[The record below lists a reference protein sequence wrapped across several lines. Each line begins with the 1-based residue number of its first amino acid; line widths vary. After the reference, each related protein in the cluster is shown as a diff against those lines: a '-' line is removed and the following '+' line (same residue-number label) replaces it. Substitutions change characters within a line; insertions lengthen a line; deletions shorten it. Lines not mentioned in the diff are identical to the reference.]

1 MAIQTGRKHRW
12 SATKQV
18 YRIEGEVEIGS
29 RRVII
34 EHFVADEHRY
44 TSAYSRAQAV
54 KQLALRFR
62 DMFGVRVYLGNAQ
75 VFPVKELRPDIKP
88 VRSILKKR
96 MADEKTL
103 QLRFKL

>member
-1 MAIQTGRKHRW
+1 MAISVGRKRSW
-12 SATKQV
+12 NATKRV

-29 RRVII
+29 RKVVI
-34 EHFVADEHRY
+34 EHHVADEHCY

-54 KQLALRFR
+54 KQLAMRFR

-88 VRSILKKR
+88 ARFVLQKAAGKR
-96 MADEKTL
+96 PL
-103 QLRFKL
+103 QLRLNL

>member
-12 SATKQV
+12 SAAKQL
-18 YRIEGEVEIGS
+18 YCIEGEVEIGS
-29 RRVII
+29 SKVII
-34 EHFVADEHRY
+34 EHQVADENRY

-75 VFPVKELRPDIKP
+75 VFPVKVLRPDIKP
-88 VRSILKKR
+88 VRSILKRR
-96 MADEKTL
+96 MADEKTP
-103 QLRFKL
+103 QLRLNL